1 MNLWDEKAKHY
12 ARYSDKLN
20 SIQELSFKELRK
32 ANISFKDKIII
43 DVGCGTGVWSLHLAK
58 QAKHLYALDSSKAML
73 ELLEHDA
80 KTQGT
85 SNITSIFS
93 SFQDFSKNNVKSF
106 DIAFLSMSG
115 ALENLDDYGAFL
127 NLAKLRIYISWAC
140 ERKSSLLKEVF
151 ANFAPKKKESKKDIE
166 DFLKSE
172 GVDFK
177 KFVFDEKR
185 IEKRSKQEAVQNAMW
200 HLKMKGVN
208 VDKEKLVLFFADEN
222 IDEISAKIKLL
233 IF

>member
-1 MNLWDEKAKHY
+1 
-12 ARYSDKLN
+12 
-20 SIQELSFKELRK
+20 
-32 ANISFKDKIII
+32 
-43 DVGCGTGVWSLHLAK
+43 
-58 QAKHLYALDSSKAML
+58 
-73 ELLEHDA
+73 
-80 KTQGT
+80 
-85 SNITSIFS
+85 
-93 SFQDFSKNNVKSF
+93 
-106 DIAFLSMSG
+106 MSG

-208 VDKEKLVLFFADEN
+208 VDEEKLVLFFADEN